1 MIDRIQVIKLSITIG
16 EFYAMKYP
24 ANDNVAHSV
33 SFVHQF
39 RTSVFY
45 MYYLRFRGGKI
56 KNVQFL
62 TSNYY
67 PQRRTPSR
75 LRASYSDS
83 TSCRLIL
90 TVSLS
95 AARAKSAR
103 KREKERRRGRGRIVE
118 ASETLIRTVGS
129 FAAIAPPMRG
139 GSTSPYPVSAQLN
152 FSFHSPGTVLS
163 RSPA

>member
-1 MIDRIQVIKLSITIG
+1 MIDRIQAIKLSITIG
-16 EFYAMKYP
+16 GFYTMKYP
-24 ANDNVAHSV
+24 ANDS
-33 SFVHQF
+33 SFRII
-39 RTSVFY
+39 RTSVSYVSVFY
-45 MYYLRFRGGKI
+45 TYYLRFRRGKI

-62 TSNYY
+62 IFKL
-67 PQRRTPSR
+67 
-75 LRASYSDS
+75 LRAE
-83 TSCRLIL
+83 TNAIA
-90 TVSLS
+90 
-95 AARAKSAR
+95 AARIVHRVVSNFNGLVVCCESKVGER